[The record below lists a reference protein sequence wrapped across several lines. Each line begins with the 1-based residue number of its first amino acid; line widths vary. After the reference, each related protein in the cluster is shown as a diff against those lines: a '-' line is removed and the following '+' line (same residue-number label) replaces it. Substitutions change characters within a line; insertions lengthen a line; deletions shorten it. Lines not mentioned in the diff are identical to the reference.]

1 MLKVSKVGIKRK
13 VFLGCVVLALVL
25 FFSSLIS
32 IFEFSRMNN
41 YVSNLITD
49 NIKSINTA
57 RELLTATE
65 DYNQKLMYGVGGSES
80 VGDVSVIKD
89 NNFISSF
96 NDLRKTFITVE
107 ERACADSV
115 IYAYTA
121 YMQIVREAEDVWLND
136 DDVRK
141 DWYFN
146 RLQPVYWRLRDYIR
160 ELTKVSQDALIAN
173 SQSLHTGFYRSIM
186 PALVSVILGI
196 ILVLLFNYFM
206 NYYLINPILK
216 ITKGIKDYRQF
227 DKSYDVDLDT
237 DDELADLNHSVKDVV
252 DLNQSLKRRL
262 K

>member
-1 MLKVSKVGIKRK
+1 
-13 VFLGCVVLALVL
+13 
-25 FFSSLIS
+25 
-32 IFEFSRMNN
+32 
-41 YVSNLITD
+41 
-49 NIKSINTA
+49 
-57 RELLTATE
+57 
-65 DYNQKLMYGVGGSES
+65 
-80 VGDVSVIKD
+80 
-89 NNFISSF
+89 
-96 NDLRKTFITVE
+96 
-107 ERACADSV
+107 
-115 IYAYTA
+115 YAYTA

-173 SQSLHTGFYRSIM
+173 SQSLQTGFYRSIM